1 METRLS
7 RYLLFIL
14 LMLIIG
20 LAVEEYGKDGLRM
33 TTKDKVIEH
42 FLANRYKAGV
52 ICRDKGWQFCQNWAE
67 LPRSRFTLGKTS
79 DKPDMATISKNGAG
93 TQKRNIEH
101 NETLTTSKSTPNSG
115 FNTEQ
120 EDTQFTQGYSFEHT
134 EQNSNQNQFKYNNI
148 PGCATST
155 LNEAEQAQRKQN
167 RKRIYSWTDENGQMH
182 FTDDDREYA
191 QHDIALTQYQE
202 PEYSFE
208 LEVNSTGGKLPLYYK
223 DKVTAA
229 IKKVSD
235 IYKSYLPHSG
245 VAPVKVNLTLAKS
258 KASYNNLQAK
268 YAPNLGPSQG
278 FYVARQ
284 NMAVVHH
291 KNDRQAHQTSVH
303 ESVHVLNAGLFGP
316 TPRWF
321 NEGMAEYF
329 ESIEMSGFSA
339 KIPVRDWKRT
349 LTGKQLSLNALLN
362 SKRQI
367 WAGSQQ
373 SSMYAQSH
381 SLIHFLMSSK
391 QGKQTITA
399 LLAHMVQTR
408 CETSNPKSIL
418 SQYPGGLSPLQND
431 WIDWMNNRQ
440 YRAHTF

>member
-7 RYLLFIL
+7 RYLLLIL

-20 LAVEEYGKDGLRM
+20 LAVEEYGNDGLRM

-42 FLANRYKAGV
+42 FLVNRYKAGV

-67 LPRSRFTLGKTS
+67 LPRSRFNLGVRTDSALSSNKELNKEPNQGVTGYNPQLELTAS
-79 DKPDMATISKNGAG
+79 QNGAE
-93 TQKRNIEH
+93 QH
-101 NETLTTSKSTPNSG
+101 QYQ
-115 FNTEQ
+115 FN
-120 EDTQFTQGYSFEHT
+120 DPDSALFTH
-134 EQNSNQNQFKYNNI
+134 I
-148 PGCATST
+148 PGCATSS

-208 LEVNSTGGKLPLYYK
+208 LEVNSAGGKLPLFYK

-258 KASYNNLQAK
+258 KASYNNLQTK
-268 YAPNLGPSQG
+268 YAPKLGPSQG

-291 KNDRQAHQTSVH
+291 RNDRQAHQTSVH

-329 ESIEMSGFSA
+329 ESIEMSGLSA
-339 KIPVRDWKRT
+339 KIPARDWKRT
-349 LTGKQLSLNALLN
+349 LAGKQLSLNALLN
-362 SKRQI
+362 SKRQT

-381 SLIHFLMSSK
+381 SLIHFLMSTK

-399 LLAHMVQTR
+399 LFAHMVQTR
-408 CETSNPKSIL
+408 CEASDPKSIL
-418 SQYPGGLSPLQND
+418 SRYPGGFNTLQND
-431 WIDWMNNRQ
+431 WKAWMNSRK

>member
-7 RYLLFIL
+7 RYLLLIL

-20 LAVEEYGKDGLRM
+20 LVVEENGNDGIRM

-67 LPRSRFTLGKTS
+67 LPRSRFNLGVS
-79 DKPDMATISKNGAG
+79 PDSALSLNKESNQGVTAYNHNLELTASQNGAE
-93 TQKRNIEH
+93 QHEYQ
-101 NETLTTSKSTPNSG
+101 
-115 FNTEQ
+115 FN
-120 EDTQFTQGYSFEHT
+120 DPDSALFTH
-134 EQNSNQNQFKYNNI
+134 I

-155 LNEAEQAQRKQN
+155 LTEAAQAQRKQN
-167 RKRIYSWTDENGQMH
+167 RKRIYSWTDENGQIH
-182 FTDDDREYA
+182 FTDDDRQNA

-208 LEVNSTGGKLPLYYK
+208 LEVNSTGGKLPLFYK

-229 IKKVSD
+229 IKKVSN

-258 KASYNNLQAK
+258 KASYKHLQAK
-268 YAPNLGPSQG
+268 YAPKLGPSQG

-329 ESIEMSGFSA
+329 ESIEMSGLSA
-339 KIPVRDWKRT
+339 KIPARDWQRT
-349 LTGKQLSLNALLN
+349 LAGKQLSLNALLN
-362 SKRQI
+362 SKRQT

-381 SLIHFLMSSK
+381 SLIHFLMSTK

-408 CETSNPKSIL
+408 CEPSDPKSIL
-418 SQYPGGLSPLQND
+418 RRYPGGLNTLQND
-431 WIDWMNNRQ
+431 WIAWMNSRK

>member
-7 RYLLFIL
+7 RYLLLIL

-20 LAVEEYGKDGLRM
+20 LVVEEYGNDGIRM

-42 FLANRYKAGV
+42 FLSNRYKAGA

-67 LPRSRFTLGKTS
+67 LPRSRFNLGSQPDSISNKWSNKQPNKGLSKGPKQESTS
-79 DKPDMATISKNGAG
+79 QPQNPELSASQN
-93 TQKRNIEH
+93 R
-101 NETLTTSKSTPNSG
+101 
-115 FNTEQ
+115 TEQ
-120 EDTQFTQGYSFEHT
+120 HQYQFNDPDSPLFTH
-134 EQNSNQNQFKYNNI
+134 I

-155 LNEAEQAQRKQN
+155 MTEAEQTQRKQN
-167 RKRIYSWTDENGQMH
+167 RKRIYSWTDENGQTH
-182 FTDDDREYA
+182 FTDDDRVYA
-191 QHDIALTQYQE
+191 QHNIALTQYQE

-208 LEVNSTGGKLPLYYK
+208 LEVNSTGGKLPLFYK

-235 IYKSYLPHSG
+235 IYKSYLPESG

-258 KASYNNLQAK
+258 KSSYNRLQAK
-268 YAPNLGPSQG
+268 YAPKLGPSQG

-291 KNDRQAHQTSVH
+291 KNDKQAHQTSVH
-303 ESVHVLNAGLFGP
+303 EAVHVLNAGLFGP

-329 ESIEMSGFSA
+329 ESIEMSGFVA
-339 KIPVRDWKRT
+339 KIPARDWKRT
-349 LTGKQLSLNALLN
+349 LAGKKLSVNALL
-362 SKRQI
+362 SAKRQT

-373 SSMYAQSH
+373 TSLYAQSH

-391 QGKQTITA
+391 QGKQTITK

-408 CETSNPKSIL
+408 CEASDPKSVL
-418 SQYPGGLSPLQND
+418 SRYPSGLNKLHTD
-431 WIDWMNNRQ
+431 WIAWINSRK
-440 YRAHTF
+440 YRTHTF

>member
-7 RYLLFIL
+7 RYLLLIL
-14 LMLIIG
+14 LMLVIG
-20 LAVEEYGKDGLRM
+20 LVVEEYGNDGIRM

-67 LPRSRFTLGKTS
+67 LPRSRFNLGVRPGSALSSNKESNQDVTAYNHNLELTAS
-79 DKPDMATISKNGAG
+79 QNGAE
-93 TQKRNIEH
+93 QH
-101 NETLTTSKSTPNSG
+101 QYQ
-115 FNTEQ
+115 FN
-120 EDTQFTQGYSFEHT
+120 DPDSALFTH
-134 EQNSNQNQFKYNNI
+134 I

-155 LNEAEQAQRKQN
+155 LTEAEQAQRKQN

-182 FTDDDREYA
+182 FTDDDRQYA

-208 LEVNSTGGKLPLYYK
+208 LEVNSAGGKLPLFYK

-268 YAPNLGPSQG
+268 YAPKLGPSQG

-329 ESIEMSGFSA
+329 ESIEMSGLSA
-339 KIPVRDWKRT
+339 TIPARDWKRT
-349 LTGKQLSLNALLN
+349 LAGKQLSLNALLS
-362 SKRQI
+362 SKRQT

-381 SLIHFLMSSK
+381 SLIHFLMSTE

-408 CETSNPKSIL
+408 CEASDPKSIL
-418 SQYPGGLSPLQND
+418 SRYPGGLNRLQND
-431 WIDWMNNRQ
+431 WIAWINSRK

>member
-7 RYLLFIL
+7 RYLLLIL
-14 LMLIIG
+14 LMLVIG
-20 LAVEEYGKDGLRM
+20 LVVEEYGKDGIRM

-52 ICRDKGWQFCQNWAE
+52 VCRDKGWQFCQNWTE
-67 LPRSRFTLGKTS
+67 LPRSRFNLGVPDSNKGSNQSPYLNTS
-79 DKPDMATISKNGAG
+79 SHKQTPALTASQSSAESIVRNG
-93 TQKRNIEH
+93 TKI
-101 NETLTTSKSTPNSG
+101 
-115 FNTEQ
+115 EQ
-120 EDTQFTQGYSFEHT
+120 ENRA
-134 EQNSNQNQFKYNNI
+134 EQHQNQFNDPDSALFTRI

-155 LNEAEQAQRKQN
+155 LNEAKQAQRKQN
-167 RKRIYSWTDENGQMH
+167 RKRIYSWTDENGQTH
-182 FTDDDREYA
+182 FTDDDREHV
-191 QHDIALTQYQE
+191 QHGMALTQYQE

-208 LEVNSTGGKLPLYYK
+208 LKVNSTGGKLPLYYK
-223 DKVTAA
+223 DRVTAS

-235 IYKSYLPHSG
+235 IYQDYLPKSG
-245 VAPVKVNLTLAKS
+245 VAPVEVNLTLAKS
-258 KASYNNLQAK
+258 LASYKSLLAK

-291 KNDRQAHQTSVH
+291 RNDRQAHQTSVH

-316 TPRWF
+316 IPRWF

-329 ESIEMSGFSA
+329 ESIEMSGYSA
-339 KIPVRDWKRT
+339 KIPARDWKRM
-349 LTGKQLSLNALLN
+349 LAGKKLSVNALL
-362 SKRQI
+362 SAKRQT

-373 SSMYAQSH
+373 TSMYAQSH

-391 QGKQTITA
+391 QGKQTITK

-408 CETSNPKSIL
+408 CEPSNPKSVL
-418 SQYPGGLSPLQND
+418 SRYPGGLNTLQND
-431 WIDWMNNRQ
+431 WIDWMNNRR

>member
-7 RYLLFIL
+7 RYLLLIL

-20 LAVEEYGKDGLRM
+20 LGVEEYGNDGIRM

-67 LPRSRFTLGKTS
+67 LPRSRFNLGVR
-79 DKPDMATISKNGAG
+79 PDSALSLNKELSKEPNQGVTAYNQNLESTASQNGA
-93 TQKRNIEH
+93 
-101 NETLTTSKSTPNSG
+101 
-115 FNTEQ
+115 EQ
-120 EDTQFTQGYSFEHT
+120 H
-134 EQNSNQNQFKYNNI
+134 QNQFNDPDSALFTHI
-148 PGCATST
+148 PGCATSS
-155 LNEAEQAQRKQN
+155 LNEAEQAQIKQN
-167 RKRIYSWTDENGQMH
+167 RKRIYSWIDENGQTH
-182 FTDDDREYA
+182 FTDDDRQYA

-208 LEVNSTGGKLPLYYK
+208 LEVNSAGGKLPLYYK

-268 YAPNLGPSQG
+268 YAPKLGPSQG

-329 ESIEMSGFSA
+329 ESIEMSGLSA
-339 KIPVRDWKRT
+339 KIPARDWQRT
-349 LTGKQLSLNALLN
+349 LAGKQLSLNALLN
-362 SKRQI
+362 SKRQT

-381 SLIHFLMSSK
+381 SLIHFLMSTK

-399 LLAHMVQTR
+399 LFAHMVQTR
-408 CETSNPKSIL
+408 CEASDPKSIL
-418 SQYPGGLSPLQND
+418 SRYPGGFNTLQND
-431 WIDWMNNRQ
+431 WKAWMNSRK

>member
-7 RYLLFIL
+7 RYLLLIL

-20 LAVEEYGKDGLRM
+20 LVVEEYGNDGIRM

-52 ICRDKGWQFCQNWAE
+52 ICRDKGWQFCQHWAE
-67 LPRSRFTLGKTS
+67 LPRSRFNLRVR
-79 DKPDMATISKNGAG
+79 PDSALSSNKELNKEPNQGVTAYNHNLESTASQNGAE
-93 TQKRNIEH
+93 QH
-101 NETLTTSKSTPNSG
+101 QYQ
-115 FNTEQ
+115 FN
-120 EDTQFTQGYSFEHT
+120 DPDSALFTH
-134 EQNSNQNQFKYNNI
+134 I
-148 PGCATST
+148 PGCATSS

-208 LEVNSTGGKLPLYYK
+208 LEVNSAGGKLPLFYK

-268 YAPNLGPSQG
+268 YAPKLGPSQG

-329 ESIEMSGFSA
+329 ESIEMSGLSA
-339 KIPVRDWKRT
+339 KIPTRDWKRT
-349 LTGKQLSLNALLN
+349 LAGKQLSLNALLS
-362 SKRQI
+362 SKRQS

-381 SLIHFLMSSK
+381 SLIHFLMSTK

-408 CETSNPKSIL
+408 CEASDPKSIL
-418 SQYPGGLSPLQND
+418 SRYPGGLNTLQND
-431 WIDWMNNRQ
+431 WIAWMNSRK